1 MDTNYLML
9 VIMII
14 IEAIAFGLGGFL
26 KTWIESKQQWDW
38 AKFVSTI
45 IYSLVV
51 AVIIIQSGLVDLT
64 KVTDWSAI
72 LNPVWMQYMT
82 IYTLIY
88 AGAMYFFT
96 KIVVPVAQKLSSKTV
111 FYTTKYAMMGFRK
124 MDPESRQFL
133 IFDLPEWAKQSTL
146 NCVDQAEATTP
157 MQFQYAIQS
166 ASWIFLI
173 ENGELTGAK
182 HYWFRGWFGAAV
194 CWKPITAATLQKCRD
209 TGFIPEYTDLS

>member
-26 KTWIESKQQWDW
+26 KTWIESKQPWDW

-96 KIVVPVAQKLSSKTV
+96 KIVVPVAGHLAQKTIIYPKKQTV
-111 FYTTKYAMMGFRK
+111 DPNRK
-124 MDPESRQFL
+124 MDAETRIWL
-133 IFDLPEWAKQSTL
+133 ISDQSEVIGRGILVAVDAAEAKQTYR
-146 NCVDQAEATTP
+146 
-157 MQFQYAIQS
+157 YAIE
-166 ASWIFLI
+166 AGAWIYLVEF
-173 ENGELTGAK
+173 GEVFGAK
-182 HYWFRGWFGAAV
+182 HYYFRGWFGSQV
-194 CWKPITAATLQKCRD
+194 VSWKPITVECIETIRT
-209 TGFIPEYTDLS
+209 TGRFPDYPDLY